1 MKIRRIDLPHT
12 AKEADS
18 IKNQGIDM
26 QALVKRVMKETDKGH
41 PVKTIA
47 EKTGMEPS
55 LIEQIVRLYLT
66 HPGVTVD
73 GILGKMGL

>member
-1 MKIRRIDLPHT
+1 
-12 AKEADS
+12 
-18 IKNQGIDM
+18 M
-26 QALVKRVMKETDKGH
+26 QALVTRVMKETDKGR
-41 PVKTIA
+41 PVKDIA

-66 HPGVTVD
+66 HPGVTSD